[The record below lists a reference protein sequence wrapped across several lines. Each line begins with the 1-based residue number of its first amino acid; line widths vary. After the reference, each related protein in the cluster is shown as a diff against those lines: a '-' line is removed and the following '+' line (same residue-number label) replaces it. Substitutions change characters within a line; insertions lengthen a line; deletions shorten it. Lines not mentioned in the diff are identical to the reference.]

1 MKNIHGGNIYDNKID
16 LDFSVNISPLGMPD
30 KVKDV
35 IVKSVDSIN
44 NYPDMECKDLKDK
57 LGEKYGISP
66 SFFLIGNG
74 SSEIFMAIAHSKPG
88 AKALIIVPSFYG
100 YEYAFS
106 NAGCDIEYYCLKEE
120 DDYKLKE
127 DVLDVINVG
136 LDYVI
141 MANPNNPTGALIDET
156 VIYKILDKCLK
167 YNIRL
172 ILDECFI
179 ELSTGKSL
187 IHEIYN
193 YSNLVIINSFTKTYG
208 IPGTRL
214 GFMVTGDDEYLEDVY
229 KHLPEWNVSTLA
241 QKAGIA
247 CLEMDEYPGRAKE
260 CVIKGREQLE
270 DALKSMGIKVY
281 PSDADYVLFKD
292 DKNWYDILLQKK
304 ILIRDCSNYRGLCE
318 GYYRIAVKSAKDN
331 ELLLNEMRKSEETH
345 EPDR

>member
-57 LGEKYGISP
+57 LGEKYGITP

-74 SSEIFMAIAHSKPG
+74 SSEILMAIAHTKTE
-88 AKALIIVPSFYG
+88 AKTLIIVPSFYG

-106 NAGCDIEYYCLKEE
+106 NAGCDIEYYYLKEE
-120 DDYKLKE
+120 DGYKLKE
-127 DVLDVINVG
+127 DVLDVINGG

-141 MANPNNPTGALIDET
+141 MANPNNPTGTITPEA

-179 ELSTGKSL
+179 ELSTGKSM

-208 IPGTRL
+208 IPGIRL
-214 GFMVTGDDEYLEDVY
+214 GYMITVDDDYLAKVS

-247 CLEMDEYPGRAKE
+247 CLMQDEYLNLSKACVEEGRT
-260 CVIKGREQLE
+260 QLE
-270 DALKSMGIKVY
+270 EGLESMGIKVY
-281 PSDADYVLFKD
+281 PSQSDYILFRD
-292 DKNWYDILLQKK
+292 DKKWYDILLKKK
-304 ILIRDCSNYRGLCE
+304 ILIRDCSNYRGLGD
-318 GYYRIAVKSAKDN
+318 GYYRIAVRSEEDN
-331 ELLLNEMRKSEETH
+331 EILLNEMRKSNL
-345 EPDR
+345 

>member
-57 LGEKYGISP
+57 LGEKYGITP

-74 SSEIFMAIAHSKPG
+74 SSEILMAIAHAAGMDKDIRN
-88 AKALIIVPSFYG
+88 KILIPVPSFLG
-100 YEYAFS
+100 YEYAFE
-106 NAGCDIEYYCLKEE
+106 NAGCEIEYYYLKEE

-127 DVLDVINVG
+127 DVLDVINGGVN
-136 LDYVI
+136 YVVL
-141 MANPNNPTGALIDET
+141 ANPNNPTGALIDEKLLF
-156 VIYKILDKCLK
+156 KILDKCLT
-167 YNIRL
+167 YNTKV

-179 ELSTGKSL
+179 ELSGGMSYISEVYK
-187 IHEIYN
+187 
-193 YSNLVIINSFTKTYG
+193 YSNLVIVNSFTKTYG
-208 IPGTRL
+208 IPGIRL
-214 GFMVTGDDEYLEDVY
+214 GYMVTGDDDYLAKVS

-247 CLEMDEYPGRAKE
+247 CLEQDEYLNLSKACVEEGRT
-260 CVIKGREQLE
+260 QLE
-270 DALKSMGIKVY
+270 DGLKSMGIKVY

-304 ILIRDCSNYRGLCE
+304 ILIRDCSNYRGLGD
-318 GYYRIAVKSAKDN
+318 GYYRIAVRSEEDN
-331 ELLLNEMRKSEETH
+331 EILLNEMRKSN
-345 EPDR
+345 